1 MADNTGLPQVLLKI
15 DGASAPTDFMA
26 DVAEIVVDTT
36 LAAPDMV
43 MVRVWDDPTTLRWI
57 NDATFDLGKSISV
70 SVGGKALITAEI
82 TSLEPL
88 IDASNGASYIVRG
101 YDRANR
107 LRLGKKSR
115 TFLNKSDSDLASQLA
130 SDAGMSAQVDSTSV
144 VYPFLLQYNQTDME
158 FLAERAARIGYQVS
172 ADDKTLLFKNAAN
185 EVSTTEVAEL
195 AYAIDLQQF
204 RPRISVARQVAKA
217 TVTGWDPKEKQPI
230 AGEAS
235 AAAQWSQIGYGK
247 QGTAA
252 AIDSSAAAAVVDA
265 PVISKA
271 EADTIAKAMLSDM
284 TAEFIE
290 AEGVC
295 AGNPAIKAG
304 KVIKIKGV
312 GTRFSGKYF
321 VTASLHS
328 FTPDGGYLTHFR
340 VTGRQP
346 DTVSHLV
353 GANGDAHR
361 SRIYGVVIG
370 VVTNL
375 RDPDNLGR
383 IKVKY
388 PWLNQEV
395 ESDWLRVATLSAGNG
410 MGIMFLPE
418 VNDEV
423 LIAFEHGD
431 PTRPFMLGA
440 LWNGKD
446 APPLQNSAAA
456 PNGKVEKRVIRSRT
470 GHQIIL
476 DDSDNTPSI
485 TIIDKSG
492 KNKVVIDAQN
502 NKIEVTAEADVN
514 ITAKGNM
521 KFESTGDISI
531 ESKGNFSLKS
541 SGNLSMNATG
551 NGTFE
556 ATGQLGVKGSS
567 SLSLESPSKAELKS
581 SGMVSVSSSGI
592 TEVKGSLVKIN

>member
-1 MADNTGLPQVLLKI
+1 MADNTGLPQVLIKI

-57 NDATFDLGKSISV
+57 NDATFDLGKSIAV

-172 ADDKTLLFKNAAN
+172 ADDKTLLFKNAAT
-185 EVSTTEVAEL
+185 EVSSTEVAEL
-195 AYAIDLQQF
+195 AYAVDLQQF

-235 AAAQWSQIGYGK
+235 SAAQWSQIGYGK

-252 AIDSSAAAAVVDA
+252 ALVSSAAAAVVDA

-271 EADTIAKAMLSDM
+271 EADAIAKAMLSDM

-321 VTASLHS
+321 VTASTHT
-328 FTPDGGYLTHFR
+328 FTPEGGYLTHFR

-423 LIAFEHGD
+423 LDRVRAR
-431 PTRPFMLGA
+431 RPDAA
-440 LWNGKD
+440 LHAWRVMEWQGRT
-446 APPLQNSAAA
+446 AAA
-456 PNGKVEKRVIRSRT
+456 KQRRRTEWQGRETRDPLAHRPSNHPGRLGQHAVDHDHRQERQEQSGDRRPEQQDRSHRRSRCQHHRQRQYEIRIDRRHQHRIQRQLLAQIERQPVDERHRQRHLRGHRPT
-470 GHQIIL
+470 GRQGVVVAE
-476 DDSDNTPSI
+476 
-485 TIIDKSG
+485 SG
-492 KNKVVIDAQN
+492 VAGQSR
-502 NKIEVTAEADVN
+502 
-514 ITAKGNM
+514 AKEQRHG
-521 KFESTGDISI
+521 
-531 ESKGNFSLKS
+531 
-541 SGNLSMNATG
+541 
-551 NGTFE
+551 
-556 ATGQLGVKGSS
+556 LG
-567 SLSLESPSKAELKS
+567 E
-581 SGMVSVSSSGI
+581 
-592 TEVKGSLVKIN
+592 